1 MDIRVT
7 LIVFLAFIAVDSH
20 AQFWKKKKKKAE
32 TETVIRQPNSLNP
45 SSEHEQFSSKASRK
59 AAKKARKKAS
69 KRSSRGPT
77 YGLVQEYYERME
89 AVAKER
95 KKAARLMEKP
105 QYSNPL
111 YFGHKRPPKK
121 RKPSKMKFCKEC
133 GIRH

>member
-1 MDIRVT
+1 MYIRVT
-7 LIVFLAFIAVDSH
+7 LILLFAFMASDSF
-20 AQFWKKKKKKAE
+20 AQFWKKKKKKEE
-32 TETVIRQPNSLNP
+32 TEISVQQPTSLSP
-45 SSEHEQFSSKASRK
+45 SQQREEYAQKATRKDSRRSSK
-59 AAKKARKKAS
+59 
-69 KRSSRGPT
+69 GPT
-77 YGLVQEYYERME
+77 YGLEQEYYERME

-95 KKAARLMEKP
+95 KKTARLMEKP